1 MKTNTIPVCS
11 PLRLSMKGRLSTGEV
26 QLQWP
31 RSKRKQKQALKKKK
45 KTASSGAFSLER
57 CTLTMIPEISARG
70 SLVPAEP
77 STSPLRLDILSFHD
91 SQ

>member
-11 PLRLSMKGRLSTGEV
+11 PLRLSMKERLFTGEV

-45 KTASSGAFSLER
+45 KKTQPVAVPPLW
-57 CTLTMIPEISARG
+57 SA
-70 SLVPAEP
+70 VP
-77 STSPLRLDILSFHD
+77 
-91 SQ
+91 